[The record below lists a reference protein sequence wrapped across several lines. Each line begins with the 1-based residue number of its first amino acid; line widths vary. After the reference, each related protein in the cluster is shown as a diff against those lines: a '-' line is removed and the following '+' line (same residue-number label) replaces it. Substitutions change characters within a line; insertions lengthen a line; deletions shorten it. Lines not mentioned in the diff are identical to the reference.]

1 MSQTQPHFRVLNF
14 TPKIAEFN
22 FKKAYEYAQVLGQE
36 IGLQKGN
43 IEKTVSEHDS
53 EKNIFKTRLLQ
64 VSING

>member
-14 TPKIAEFN
+14 TPQIAEFS

-53 EKNIFKTRLLQ
+53 EKKHFQNQITTSQ
-64 VSING
+64 H